1 MAWRPILY
9 VIFTTNPRLTTRRA
23 RLRLVASQ
31 G

>member
-9 VIFTTNPRLTTRRA
+9 VIFTHNPQLNSRRA
-23 RLRLVASQ
+23 HLRLVH

>member
-9 VIFTTNPRLTTRRA
+9 VILTHNPRLNSRRA
-23 RLRLVASQ
+23 QLRLVQ

>member
-9 VIFTTNPRLTTRRA
+9 VIFTDNPRLNSRRA
-23 RLRLVASQ
+23 QLRLVH